1 MLATTTTSPAPAD
14 DFTARRDA
22 LLADLDAL
30 RREGSDVLSDGTLGD
45 LAAALVA
52 LEAPAGD
59 L

>member
-1 MLATTTTSPAPAD
+1 MLATTNARPAPAD

-45 LAAALVA
+45 LAAALVT
-52 LEAPAGD
+52 LEAPASE

>member
-1 MLATTTTSPAPAD
+1 MPATTNARPAPAD

-30 RREGSDVLSDGTLGD
+30 RQEGSDVLSDGTLGD

-52 LEAPAGD
+52 LEAPASE